1 MAKIDVKLDIRNF
14 SMPPNSGWTNVTAA
28 NGAEY
33 SYKYSGGSDGR
44 GNATVSI
51 PNQVIEVDLICD
63 QRYHVDKVTLTDPDG
78 DITESHTTRS
88 VTFTDNDA
96 DKSYSV
102 YYSIT
107 ILDTSANTTFGCDPT
122 IHNEDD

>member
-1 MAKIDVKLDIRNF
+1 MVNRPIELRPAL
-14 SMPPNSGWTNVTAA
+14 
-28 NGAEY
+28 
-33 SYKYSGGSDGR
+33 
-44 GNATVSI
+44 

-63 QRYHVDKVTLTDPDG
+63 QRYHVDKVSLTDPDG
-78 DITESHTTRS
+78 DITESHTTRN

-122 IHNEDD
+122 IHNEDEEPTTMPDSNALPHRIGDFTIREAKEHMAAAGIPMRLS